1 MEVGEGGAAQNVA
14 GVRETPDADVEAG
27 ERGAAKERGGEA
39 EVEPKT
45 SSWTPLAV
53 RTSSQRAI
61 SPRCASM
68 EVVERCV
75 QAEGAQ
81 VHGEDAGHDGNDTAA
96 TTASLR

>member
-1 MEVGEGGAAQNVA
+1 MARDDGEHLQGIAPVEQEGEVPVLHDNAGEHHLMEVGEGGAAQNVA
-14 GVRETPDADVEAG
+14 GVQETPDADVEAG

-61 SPRCASM
+61 SP
-68 EVVERCV
+68 
-75 QAEGAQ
+75 
-81 VHGEDAGHDGNDTAA
+81 
-96 TTASLR
+96 